1 LKLKKSYCP
10 ISFINTRDCFAYD
23 LIVKKS
29 IVDFE
34 ELKYLNGEA
43 QPRRGVVKLEYF
55 FDPDNVPE
63 NYNLIDR

>member
-1 LKLKKSYCP
+1 
-10 ISFINTRDCFAYD
+10 
-23 LIVKKS
+23 VKKS